1 MFKIILGFSFSLFV
15 FLFKTIEKKED
26 KITTI
31 VDYLTETNAMLG
43 KILGVESANG
53 MTSAHIVDAV
63 NQGTM
68 ASANASINMARSLAV
83 QQNNRTENMP
93 SLQESGN
100 KSLTGVA

>member
-1 MFKIILGFSFSLFV
+1 
-15 FLFKTIEKKED
+15 
-26 KITTI
+26 
-31 VDYLTETNAMLG
+31 MLG

-68 ASANASINMARSLAV
+68 ASANASMNMARSISA
-83 QQNNRTENMP
+83 QQKNQTSNMP
-93 SLQESGN
+93 SLQGSKN